1 MKIAYHTPT
10 ILTRNVSSQATKWS
24 LDLVHFTIN
33 TLEVCVCCVLCLA
46 RIKNK
51 KRIGD
56 REYFW
61 HAISL
66 FMNEYTARI
75 FIYAITIERA
85 SVPMGRHC
93 MTFSTC
99 VRISLVLS
107 LASLYILASLLFLYH
122 FMRFFIFLLLL
133 VCTGARKCALKQ
145 HNESTKG
152 TDIFMFLRVIRW
164 TPSTLLATMPYN
176 SPSISYLFRNV
187 IHETPVPTQWKHG
200 RINGCTLQCRRRDR
214 VYTRLK
220 GGCKGE
226 MDRWSRTIQW

>member
-1 MKIAYHTPT
+1 MKIAYHTLT

-33 TLEVCVCCVLCLA
+33 TLEVCICCVLCLA

-51 KRIGD
+51 KRTGD
-56 REYFW
+56 REHFW

-85 SVPMGRHC
+85 SVPMGHNC

-122 FMRFFIFLLLL
+122 FMRFYFF
-133 VCTGARKCALKQ
+133 VDVVGMHGR
-145 HNESTKG
+145 TKVRSQ
-152 TDIFMFLRVIRW
+152 T
-164 TPSTLLATMPYN
+164 
-176 SPSISYLFRNV
+176 
-187 IHETPVPTQWKHG
+187 TQWKHKG
-200 RINGCTLQCRRRDR
+200 YRYIYVFTCNQMNTKYTLGHDA
-214 VYTRLK
+214 
-220 GGCKGE
+220 
-226 MDRWSRTIQW
+226 I